1 MIAAGTKV
9 YFALNPADM
18 RRSFDGLAALASS
31 ELERDPARGGLFVFT
46 NRRGNQVRI
55 LFRDPRGWCVLAKRL
70 DRGRF
75 RRPVCEEGRVVWEAD
90 GATLLRFLDEI
101 DIARSAARTYRATA
115 AGLRLVRPDAHGD
128 LAPDA

>member
-9 YFALNPADM
+9 YFALKPADM

-75 RRPVCEEGRVVWEAD
+75 RRPACEEGRVVWESD
-90 GATLLRFLDEI
+90 GATLLRFLEEV
-101 DIARSAARTYRATA
+101 DIARSAARTCRATA
-115 AGLRLVRPDAHGD
+115 AGLRLVRANVPAS
-128 LAPDA
+128 LAPES